1 MSAETT
7 ILLTLAKIQTSI
19 KIVLITSNQNNQS
32 KTFILPLIVKNK
44 HKIGNLKK
52 TITFVRTNNRFDIKR
67 RTAGGSQV

>member
-32 KTFILPLIVKNK
+32 KTFILPLIVKKK

-52 TITFVRTNNRFDIKR
+52 TITFTVFD
-67 RTAGGSQV
+67 